1 MNTPPI
7 TVSTRC
13 CVAHL
18 SWINEARR
26 RTKGVRTRKECIQLQ
41 LLGGAK
47 SLPGTPVF
55 GSNAGL
61 LSAACPLCLL
71 QCPGSSGC
79 GARTG
84 VPACHPGS
92 PDGVA
97 GSCLWPDQLCC
108 V

>member
-1 MNTPPI
+1 M
-7 TVSTRC
+7 
-13 CVAHL
+13 
-18 SWINEARR
+18 
-26 RTKGVRTRKECIQLQ
+26 RTRKECIQLQ
-41 LLGGAK
+41 LLGG
-47 SLPGTPVF
+47 LNRCLG
-55 GSNAGL
+55 
-61 LSAACPLCLL
+61 PLCLVQML
-71 QCPGSSGC
+71 ACCLLPVHFAYYSVLGAVAG